1 VVSRC
6 VMEPVDNPIKDH
18 GARQMADR
26 DVDDVGS
33 CHTMIFSSSFFSLVF
48 LRRYKFREWC
58 SLSLVIF
65 RAKHYITLNLK

>member
-1 VVSRC
+1 MVSRC

-48 LRRYKFREWC
+48 FTAL
-58 SLSLVIF
+58 
-65 RAKHYITLNLK
+65 